1 MPAAARD
8 FLLRVDLE
16 SFAFSPV
23 PLLFEPSALGWIPRN
38 PLLGKCLCV
47 MAHLH
52 VTLLISP
59 AGLGGKQAL
68 IGYQLGALHVQVEQV
83 AGLTVVLAHKE
94 LQWSDKSNT

>member
-1 MPAAARD
+1 
-8 FLLRVDLE
+8 
-16 SFAFSPV
+16 
-23 PLLFEPSALGWIPRN
+23 
-38 PLLGKCLCV
+38 